1 MKYRFS
7 KFNDSCY
14 EEVRQFLIELCN
26 EDRAHINWNWARW
39 EWMYFHPDFD
49 ISISD
54 KIGLWYSDDKI
65 VGTAIFDHYLGE
77 AFFAVKKGYEE
88 LKKEII
94 CYMIENFS
102 DENGLGIAVN
112 DNDNKT
118 IELMLSCGF
127 SPCEQ
132 SENILDMSLDEADL
146 SFNIN
151 DDIKLC
157 CLDIKNDLY
166 KHHRLLWKGF
176 DHEGKPPVDE
186 DTIKKQSRMLSA
198 CNLNTGLHITA
209 VNEKSE
215 YVAYC
220 GLWYDNKTD
229 YVYVEPVCT
238 IPEYRNKGLAKAV
251 INEALIR
258 AYNMGVKSAYVISDS
273 EFYKRI
279 GFRQHSHYTF
289 YWHK

>member
-14 EEVRQFLIELCN
+14 EEVRRFLIELSN
-26 EDRAHINWNWARW
+26 EDRTHINWNWARW
-39 EWMYFHPDFD
+39 EWMYFHPDFH
-49 ISISD
+49 ISISE
-54 KIGLWYSDDKI
+54 KIGLWYSGDKI

-77 AFFAVKKGYEE
+77 GFFAVKKGFEE

-118 IELMLSCGF
+118 VELMLSCGF

-132 SENILDMSLDEADL
+132 SENILELKLDEADF
-146 SFNIN
+146 SFNVCDN
-151 DDIKLC
+151 IKFC

-166 KHHRLLWKGF
+166 KHHKLLWKGF
-176 DHEGKPPVDE
+176 DHEGEPPVDE
-186 DTIKKQSRMLSA
+186 ETLKKQSRMLSA
-198 CNLNTGLHITA
+198 HNLNTGLHITA
-209 VNEKSE
+209 ENEKLE

-220 GLWYDNKTD
+220 GLWFDNKTD

-238 IPEYRNKGLAKAV
+238 IPEYRNKGYAKAV
-251 INEALIR
+251 LSEALNR
-258 AYNMGVKSAYVISDS
+258 GYNMGTKSAYVISDS